1 MNPSALNIMNLLP
14 VMILAGGILVILPLI
29 AVERN
34 HELTFAS
41 TLITLSASF
50 IAILFMNQDEP
61 QALGE
66 LFLFDRFAFYYQEII
81 LLSAFVVTIFSFISL
96 RKLFSE
102 KRKEEY
108 YLILL
113 LATLGASMMVSCT
126 HFISFFVSLE
136 LLTISLY
143 SLISYYREQSTA
155 IEAGLKYLI
164 MAAVSSAFL
173 LFGMALIY
181 TTTGAMDFRSLAQMA
196 PDLTTTSMLMMVA
209 GAGMMVVGIGFK
221 LGLVPFH
228 MWIPDVYQGASS
240 PASAFVATVSKGAM
254 LAVLLRFF
262 AMADLYRFDTL
273 MMVFTVI
280 AILSMLIGNLLAL
293 RQQNIKRMLAYSSI
307 AHFGYLLIAVL
318 AGKAMG
324 MEVATIY
331 ITVYILA
338 ILIAFGLITLTSESD
353 DKASD
358 IARYKGMFWRKP
370 LVATLFTISMLSLAG
385 IPLTAGF
392 MAKFF
397 LLNIGVAHAQWLLA
411 FTLVISSVIGL
422 FYYLRVIVMMMKPED
437 ASVPLIGSISSGV
450 AITGILALTI
460 LGLLIVWLG
469 IYPYGIIQLIGHLNI
484 GLMR

>member
-14 VMILAGGILVILPLI
+14 VMILAGGILLIISMI
-29 AVERN
+29 AVKRN
-34 HELTFAS
+34 HVLTFAS

-50 IAILFMNQDEP
+50 IAILFMNQDGP
-61 QALGE
+61 QGLGD
-66 LFLFDRFAFYYQEII
+66 LFLFDGFAFYYQELI
-81 LLSAFVVTIFSFISL
+81 LLSAFVVSIFSYISL
-96 RKLFSE
+96 LKFFPE
-102 KRKEEY
+102 KQKEEY

-113 LATLGASMMVSCT
+113 LATLGASMMVGCT

-181 TTTGAMDFRSLAQMA
+181 TTTGAMDFRSLAEMA
-196 PDLTTTSMLMMVA
+196 PDLTNTSMVMMVA

-228 MWIPDVYQGASS
+228 MWTPDVYQGASS

-254 LAVLLRFF
+254 LAILLRFF

-280 AILSMLIGNLLAL
+280 AILSMLVGNLLAL

-318 AGKAMG
+318 AGKALG
-324 MEVATIY
+324 MEVATFY
-331 ITVYILA
+331 ISVYILA
-338 ILIAFGLITLTSESD
+338 ILTAFGFITFISGTD
-353 DKASD
+353 GQASD
-358 IARYKGMFWRKP
+358 IERYKGMFWRKP
-370 LVATLFTISMLSLAG
+370 LVATLFTISLLSLAG

-392 MAKFF
+392 MGKFF
-397 LLNIGVAHAQWLLA
+397 LLNTGVGHAQWLLA
-411 FTLVISSVIGL
+411 FTLVIGSVISL
-422 FYYLRVIVMMMKPED
+422 FYYLRVIVMMMKQEE
-437 ASVPLIGSISSGV
+437 ASVPLIGSISSVV
-450 AITGILALTI
+450 AITGMLALTV
-460 LGLLIVWLG
+460 LGILIVWLG
-469 IYPYGIIQLIGHLNI
+469 IYPDWIIQLIRNLPLSPI
-484 GLMR
+484 